1 MVTQKMETQK
11 IKIAIVVL
19 NWNGIKWLKKFLPIL
34 IKYSKEAN
42 IYMIDN
48 NSTDK
53 SVEFVKNNMQSVNII
68 KHTENKGYAQG
79 YNDALK
85 KINSTYYILI
95 NSDIEVTNNWLSS
108 IIELMDKNPNIG
120 ASQPKILDINNRKM
134 FEYAG
139 ASGGFIDILGYPFCR
154 GRIFDTIEEDNGQ
167 YDDIIDIFWATGACL
182 IIRATSFHEI
192 GGFDEGF
199 FAHQEEIDLC
209 WRLQNRGYK
218 IIVQPQS
225 IVYHVGGG
233 TLNTASPKK
242 TFLNFRNNLSMLF
255 KNLPFFKLIW
265 IIPLRLILDGIAAIT
280 FLKKNNGIS
289 HLLSVGKA
297 HLSFYTRIPS
307 LIVKRL
313 ESNKKINLSGQVKFS
328 ILSRYYL
335 EKVKRFQDL

>member
-1 MVTQKMETQK
+1 MRFI

-154 GRIFDTIEEDNGQ
+154 GRIFDTIEEVKSR
-167 YDDIIDIFWATGACL
+167 YTLLTGK
-182 IIRATSFHEI
+182 
-192 GGFDEGF
+192 
-199 FAHQEEIDLC
+199 DLGP
-209 WRLQNRGYK
+209 RFN
-218 IIVQPQS
+218 
-225 IVYHVGGG
+225 GG
-233 TLNTASPKK
+233 TNGYSESKMNSFGNTVVND
-242 TFLNFRNNLSMLF
+242 F
-255 KNLPFFKLIW
+255 
-265 IIPLRLILDGIAAIT
+265 
-280 FLKKNNGIS
+280 
-289 HLLSVGKA
+289 
-297 HLSFYTRIPS
+297 
-307 LIVKRL
+307 
-313 ESNKKINLSGQVKFS
+313 KFS
-328 ILSRYYL
+328 
-335 EKVKRFQDL
+335 